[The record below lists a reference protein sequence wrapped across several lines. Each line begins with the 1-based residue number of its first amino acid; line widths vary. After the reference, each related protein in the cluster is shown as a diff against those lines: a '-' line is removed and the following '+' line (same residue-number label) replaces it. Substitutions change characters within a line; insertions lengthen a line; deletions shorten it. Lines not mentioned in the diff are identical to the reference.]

1 MPSSQLEPF
10 VLLRVA
16 GLKPALIDMM
26 DSYEQQA
33 LKELKAWQR
42 QMRRKPSFLGGV
54 SKTVQT
60 KLNGLIPEK
69 VHQALTAA
77 IREMVKGVLFG
88 ARITTSDPIPI
99 SSLELS
105 EAVIRERIEF
115 YKKTAAAEGGI
126 TGAGGI
132 LLALAEFPI
141 LLGIK
146 MKLLFDIAARYGYD
160 VTDYR
165 ERLYLLHVFQLAY
178 SSQERRRQVFEQ
190 IRGWRQKAAAL
201 PERINEFDWRNF
213 QQEYRDYIDLAKLA
227 QLIPGIG
234 AVVGIIANYRLL
246 QHLGK
251 TAMNAYRM
259 RLAEEGL
266 LGGS

>member
-1 MPSSQLEPF
+1 
-10 VLLRVA
+10 
-16 GLKPALIDMM
+16 M
-26 DSYEQQA
+26 DFYEQQVLA
-33 LKELKAWQR
+33 ELVTWQR
-42 QMRRKPSFLGGV
+42 QMRRKPSLLNSM
-54 SKTVQT
+54 SKSVQT
-60 KLNGLIPEK
+60 KLNSLIPEK
-69 VHQALTAA
+69 VHAGLTAA

-88 ARITTSDPIPI
+88 AKITTSDPLPI
-99 SSLELS
+99 ASLELS

-126 TGAGGI
+126 AGAGGF
-132 LLALAEFPI
+132 LLALAEFPV
-141 LLGIK
+141 LLGTK
-146 MKLLFDIAARYGYD
+146 MKLLFDIAARYGYSVD
-160 VTDYR
+160 DYR

-178 SSQERRRQVFEQ
+178 SSQKRRQQVFGQ
-190 IRGWRQKAAAL
+190 ITGWKEKAAAL

-234 AVVGIIANYRLL
+234 AVVGIIANYKLL
-246 QHLGK
+246 EQLGN

-266 LGGS
+266 IGRVQ